1 MAPGAADRLVSELS
15 ALEAAEIA
23 AESMGAEELRALD
36 LDPPRVRARVFG
48 EDAEDG
54 EALAD
59 VSLGVA
65 DPERGIAARRE
76 GDPRVYWLDYALAEE
91 LPVSLEAFRN
101 RFVSA
106 EEAPGDEAAAG
117 AEAAAGGEAAPGAAG
132 VPAAAEAD
140 AETEAGAGSGAVATP
155 SSDAPE

>member
-1 MAPGAADRLVSELS
+1 
-15 ALEAAEIA
+15 
-23 AESMGAEELRALD
+23 MGAEELGALE
-36 LDPPRVRARVFG
+36 LEPPRVRVRVFG

-106 EEAPGDEAAAG
+106 EEAPGDEAAGG
-117 AEAAAGGEAAPGAAG
+117 AEAPAGEPP
-132 VPAAAEAD
+132 PAAAGSAADEAD
-140 AETEAGAGSGAVATP
+140 TETEAGAGTDAGAMP
-155 SSDAPE
+155 PPDAAE